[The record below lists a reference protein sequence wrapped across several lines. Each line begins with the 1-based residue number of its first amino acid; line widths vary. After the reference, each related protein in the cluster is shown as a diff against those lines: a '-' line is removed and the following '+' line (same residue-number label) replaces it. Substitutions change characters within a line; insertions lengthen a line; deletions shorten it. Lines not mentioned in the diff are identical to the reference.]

1 MQSAAELRPFPYTVA
16 YRNIRYPRLE
26 FRTGTLLV
34 VLPFGQD
41 EGRMLTSHRCWI
53 ERKYSEIRTSQAAS
67 LQVQPTIRTPDE
79 FKNLVER
86 FVREFVPEIQRIPGR
101 VFFRCMKTKWAS
113 CSRNGNLTVNT
124 LLGRLPEDLVGYVIY
139 HELVHLRCRKHNR
152 LFWSCIRKNF
162 DDPEY
167 CERQLCTYWFL
178 LHPGYG
184 AN

>member
-1 MQSAAELRPFPYTVA
+1 MPSAAEQRPFPYTVA

-41 EGRMLTSHRCWI
+41 EDRMLASHRRWI
-53 ERKYSEIRTSQAAS
+53 ERKYDEIRTSQAAS
-67 LQVQPTIRTPDE
+67 LQVQPVTRTPDE
-79 FKNLVER
+79 FKMLVGG
-86 FVREFVPEIQRIPGR
+86 FIREFVPEIRRTPGR
-101 VFFRCMKTKWAS
+101 VFFRTMKTKWAS

-124 LLGRLPEDLVGYVIY
+124 LLGRLPDDLIGYVIY

-152 LFWSCIRKNF
+152 FFWNCIRKKF
-162 DDPEY
+162 DDPEF

-178 LHPGYG
+178 LHPVSSV
-184 AN
+184 N